1 MNPRF
6 LKQKPSGYIYPWT
19 AALAARPDMEP
30 YEPPKPEPKPE
41 PEPEPAPKPEPPRPK
56 LVMPPR
62 PPKQLVRKTTD
73 EQAVALFTPPQ
84 TETQTGLA

>member
-19 AALAARPDMEP
+19 EALAARPDMEP

-41 PEPEPAPKPEPPRPK
+41 LAPEPPKPK

-73 EQAVALFTPPQ
+73 EQAVALFHPPVEDQ
-84 TETQTGLA
+84 KESS